1 MARGSTLILSGM
13 ALILVGFILVFIG
26 ILISAAHGETEV
38 EGGGVIMIGP
48 IPIVFGTNRNAA
60 TLAMVLAVIL
70 MGLWVV
76 LSLVTRGD

>member
-1 MARGSTLILSGM
+1 MVRGSTLILSGM
-13 ALILVGFILVFIG
+13 ALMLIGFILVFIG
-26 ILISAAHGETEV
+26 ILVSATQGEAEV

-48 IPIVFGTNRNAA
+48 IPIVFGTSRNAA
-60 TLAMVLAVIL
+60 TLAMVLAVVL